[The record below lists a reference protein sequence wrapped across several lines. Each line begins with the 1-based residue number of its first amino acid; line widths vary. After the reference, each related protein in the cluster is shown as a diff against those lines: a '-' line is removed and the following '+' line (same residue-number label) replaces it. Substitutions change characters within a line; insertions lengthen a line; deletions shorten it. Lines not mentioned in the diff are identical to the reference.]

1 MTTAGPSGRPNLVPG
16 AYRGVAVTDVDCALD
31 EASLATLLV
40 GREAYRR
47 TRFIVARG
55 AGGRTAVVAVEKASS
70 EPLFAPITSVRMLA
84 GPDECVFVERPDLD
98 TAVPTHLARAAR
110 EEAPRA
116 RGVVVQGSYGH
127 ISFIIDPSPL
137 RVTVREVVPPR
148 PPKLF
153 DQVQRLLDTS
163 EHLPPLELVAEVVDL
178 ADLAAT
184 RPAETYLLP
193 CRGGGV
199 EVPGAETVYL
209 DQRPERRPWTLIGC
223 ERSRQ
228 IHEWFYGAPADGVD
242 MCPRRAG
249 PSAGFPEV
257 APAGA
262 VLTKCCL
269 LESEIA
275 VEDSQVVVPWGASLA
290 QVSEA
295 LAVLT
300 ARWEQAW
307 APA

>member
-1 MTTAGPSGRPNLVPG
+1 LTGAGPPGRPNLVPG
-16 AYRGVAVTDVDCALD
+16 AYRGVAVTDVDCELD
-31 EASLATLLV
+31 EASLTTYLV

-47 TRFIVARG
+47 TRFIVARR
-55 AGGRTAVVAVEKASS
+55 ADRTAVVAVEKAST
-70 EPLFAPITSVRMLA
+70 EPLFAPITTVTRLA

-110 EEAPRA
+110 EEAPGA

-127 ISFIIDPSPL
+127 ISFIIDPAPL

-153 DQVQRLLDTS
+153 DQVQRLLDVS
-163 EHLPPLELVAEVVDL
+163 EHLPPVELVAEVVDL

-199 EVPGAETVYL
+199 DVPGAETVYL
-209 DQRPERRPWTLIGC
+209 DQRPEHRPWTLIGC

-228 IHEWFYGAPADGVD
+228 IHAWFYGEPTDGVD

-249 PSAGFPEV
+249 PAGGV
-257 APAGA
+257 PAGA

-275 VEDSQVVVPWGASLA
+275 VEESQVVVPWGASLA

-300 ARWEQAW
+300 ERWEPAW